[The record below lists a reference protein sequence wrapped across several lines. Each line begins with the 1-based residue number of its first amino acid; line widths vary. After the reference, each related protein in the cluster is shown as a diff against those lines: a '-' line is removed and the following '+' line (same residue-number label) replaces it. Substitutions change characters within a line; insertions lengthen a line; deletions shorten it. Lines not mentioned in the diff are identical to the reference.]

1 MLFDISLSNF
11 FDMSPH
17 ARKNIAKRNKWDYIK
32 LKSFCTVKETF
43 NKIKKLPTKWKKNVN
58 DSFFKGL
65 ILKMFKK
72 KNPHNSELKQQQQ
85 QSSCKR
91 WEDNWNRHFLK
102 EDIQT
107 G

>member
-1 MLFDISLSNF
+1 MEWIRESYERTKIIKLLEENSMLFDISLSNF

-65 ILKMFKK
+65 ILKMF
-72 KNPHNSELKQQQQ
+72 
-85 QSSCKR
+85 
-91 WEDNWNRHFLK
+91 
-102 EDIQT
+102 
-107 G
+107 

>member
-1 MLFDISLSNF
+1 MEWIRESYERTKIIKLLEENSMLFDISLSNF

-43 NKIKKLPTKWKKNVN
+43 SKIKKLPTKWKKNVN
-58 DSFFKGL
+58 DSFYKGL

-72 KNPHNSELKQQQQ
+72 KTLTTQN
-85 QSSCKR
+85 
-91 WEDNWNRHFLK
+91 
-102 EDIQT
+102 
-107 G
+107 